1 MFARNDVQTA
11 SFDVEMK
18 EQTFSVLI
26 PPIGSLPS
34 EGDMFY
40 GFVVATSAFLCFG
53 FGNYI
58 IKNRWLKAAA
68 LCMGWVFM
76 VFAHAEIQRIISVYT
91 ASSIWHYFF
100 LLIAEVVCLIFL
112 FRRFSR

>member
-1 MFARNDVQTA
+1 
-11 SFDVEMK
+11 
-18 EQTFSVLI
+18 
-26 PPIGSLPS
+26 
-34 EGDMFY
+34 MFY

-58 IKNRWLKAAA
+58 IKNSWLKAAA

-76 VFAHAEIQRIISVYT
+76 VFAHAEIQRMVSVYP
-91 ASSIWHYFF
+91 ASSIRNYF
-100 LLIAEVVCLIFL
+100 LIVFVEVVCLIFL

>member
-1 MFARNDVQTA
+1 MMQDSVVCCGNDETDIFCFN
-11 SFDVEMK
+11 SPID
-18 EQTFSVLI
+18 S
-26 PPIGSLPS
+26 PPSGGS
-34 EGDMFY
+34 MFY
-40 GFVVATSAFLCFG
+40 GLVVATSAFLCFG

-58 IKNRWLKAAA
+58 IKNSWLKEVA

-76 VFAHAEIQRIISVYT
+76 VFTHAEIQRIINVYP
-91 ASSIWHYFF
+91 ASSTQNYFF

>member
-1 MFARNDVQTA
+1 
-11 SFDVEMK
+11 
-18 EQTFSVLI
+18 
-26 PPIGSLPS
+26 
-34 EGDMFY
+34 MFY

-58 IKNRWLKAAA
+58 IKNKWLKAAA

-76 VFAHAEIQRIISVYT
+76 VFAHAEIQRMVSVYP
-91 ASSIWHYFF
+91 ASSIRNYF
-100 LLIAEVVCLIFL
+100 LIVFVEVVCLIFL